1 MLPSSVILHKRNSSP
16 GITPSVNSLS
26 AGELA
31 VNTHDG
37 KLFVKTINNTVESFS
52 NDKSN
57 PFVLNESLSGIVTQY
72 NNNTISQIFA
82 NVLGGY
88 NNDIIGGGSTVIN
101 GEDNDIAGDFST
113 IVGGYKNKILANGDY
128 SAILGGSNNL
138 INHSNVFT
146 LGSNITS
153 HSSGFTYVNNLSVQG
168 ELYGNFQIDAS
179 DIVSGTLDAARLP
192 VFNGDITTTISNTGS
207 VSAKVVAIQGEP
219 ISTQTPSNGQFLQW
233 TGTAWTPGAI
243 PNGGS
248 GGGGLVYYLNFAN
261 EAQTPTTNLSAT
273 PNTPKE
279 LGITGVVGGSS
290 YTLTNVSTTDYDL
303 ICGFVSLTASPHAE
317 TIPAGLWDFNIWA
330 DSTATTTNQMVL
342 RLNVYKYD
350 GSNIPTLLASSN
362 DIYIYDPVATAQYV
376 ASVVFPQTTLSTT
389 DRIYIELRAKGTQN
403 NKNVTIYFGGSTPA
417 HVHTT
422 FPSVGGSGL
431 LKVINGVYQNP
442 ASLLVN
448 TDVAANAEIDQ
459 SKING
464 LTDVASKSNS
474 VYTTVQTASA
484 TWDTAYNIATAYKAV
499 SSTFLTSETDSQT
512 LSFDDVNKNLSI
524 SNGNTISLSALV
536 DSSMDTGVR
545 SLTGEW
551 EDTSTIVQNNSAS
564 WGSTASG
571 TLTYELS
578 VVDTTQGL
586 YKNGDLIPVGT
597 SIENILI
604 NMLKTSVPPTYTS
617 PTLSVTYGS
626 PTVVTTYEVG
636 DTISS
641 FTITPTFDA
650 NDSGGSTGFVYFK
663 DASNLGTG
671 SSKVVSSFQINSST
685 TLQVSAGYSQGA
697 IKNDNLGN
705 PYPTG
710 RINAGSTTSTAT
722 LNVLYPY
729 FWGKSNTLP
738 TAASIASDIQNGLAN
753 KVLASASGT
762 VSVTYNASG
771 EYIWFAHT
779 AAQTEKTKWYVTA
792 LNSGS
797 IGNGQAINS
806 PATQNVTS
814 PDAYWSGVSFK
825 IYISSGQQATTGA
838 FEYRNS

>member
-1 MLPSSVILHKRNSSP
+1 MLSGNKILLKRSNDSGRTPVLSSLDLGELGLNTIDGRIFAKTFNGSVSSIVSFLNSDDYPYTLNHYYSSVNFNY
-16 GITPSVNSLS
+16 G
-26 AGELA
+26 
-31 VNTHDG
+31 
-37 KLFVKTINNTVESFS
+37 NNTV
-52 NDKSN
+52 
-57 PFVLNESLSGIVTQY
+57 
-72 NNNTISQIFA
+72 SQIYA
-82 NVLGGY
+82 SVLGGY
-88 NNDIIGGGSTVIN
+88 NNDISGGGSSVIN
-101 GEDNDIAGDFST
+101 GEDNDIAGDFSL
-113 IVGGYKNKILANGDY
+113 IGSGLKNKINASGDY
-128 SAILGGSNNL
+128 SFIAAGSGNL

-146 LGSNITS
+146 LGSNLSS
-153 HSSGFTYVNNLSVQG
+153 HASNFTYVNNISAQG
-168 ELYGNFQIDAS
+168 VLYGD
-179 DIVSGTLDAARLP
+179 
-192 VFNGDITTTISNTGS
+192 
-207 VSAKVVAIQGEP
+207 
-219 ISTQTPSNGQFLQW
+219 
-233 TGTAWTPGAI
+233 
-243 PNGGS
+243 
-248 GGGGLVYYLNFAN
+248 
-261 EAQTPTTNLSAT
+261 
-273 PNTPKE
+273 
-279 LGITGVVGGSS
+279 
-290 YTLTNVSTTDYDL
+290 
-303 ICGFVSLTASPHAE
+303 
-317 TIPAGLWDFNIWA
+317 
-330 DSTATTTNQMVL
+330 
-342 RLNVYKYD
+342 
-350 GSNIPTLLASSN
+350 
-362 DIYIYDPVATAQYV
+362 
-376 ASVVFPQTTLSTT
+376 
-389 DRIYIELRAKGTQN
+389 
-403 NKNVTIYFGGSTPA
+403 
-417 HVHTT
+417 
-422 FPSVGGSGL
+422 GSGL
-431 LKVINGVYQNP
+431 TNLATSP
-442 ASLLVN
+442 AP
-448 TDVAANAEIDQ
+448 
-459 SKING
+459 
-464 LTDVASKSNS
+464 
-474 VYTTVQTASA
+474 
-484 TWDTAYNIATAYKAV
+484 
-499 SSTFLTSETDSQT
+499 
-512 LSFDDVNKNLSI
+512 
-524 SNGNTISLSALV
+524 
-536 DSSMDTGVR
+536 DTGVR
-545 SLTGEW
+545 ALTANWQSTYAQVSSL
-551 EDTSTIVQNNSAS
+551 SAN
-564 WGSTASG
+564 WGSTESG

-617 PTLSVTYGS
+617 PTLSVAYGS

-641 FTITPTFDA
+641 FTITPTFNA

-705 PYPTG
+705 PYPSG

>member
-1 MLPSSVILHKRNSSP
+1 MDNVILLKRSSVPSF
-16 GITPSVNSLS
+16 TPSVTSLS

-31 VNTHDG
+31 INVSDGILFTKRIVNG
-37 KLFVKTINNTVESFS
+37 VE
-52 NDKSN
+52 
-57 PFVLNESLSGIVTQY
+57 GIVTFS
-72 NNNTISQIFA
+72 NNSTVPYKYIPALSAIRPADDATQNTVTQSFA
-82 NVLGGY
+82 TVLGGY
-88 NNDIIGGGSTVIN
+88 NNDVSGGGSTVIN
-101 GEDNDIAGDFST
+101 GENNDIAGDYAL
-113 IVGGYKNKILANGDY
+113 IGGGLDNLINSSGDY
-128 SAILGGSNNL
+128 GAILGGKDNTL
-138 INHSNVFT
+138 NHQESFII
-146 LGSNITS
+146 GSNITS
-153 HSSGFTYVNNLSVQG
+153 HLSGFTYVNNLSVLG
-168 ELYGNFQIDAS
+168 KIYGDGSNLTS
-179 DIVSGTLDAARLP
+179 
-192 VFNGDITTTISNTGS
+192 IT
-207 VSAKVVAIQGEP
+207 
-219 ISTQTPSNGQFLQW
+219 
-233 TGTAWTPGAI
+233 
-243 PNGGS
+243 GGS
-248 GGGGLVYYLNFAN
+248 G
-261 EAQTPTTNLSAT
+261 SADT
-273 PNTPKE
+273 E
-279 LGITGVVGGSS
+279 V
-290 YTLTNVSTTDYDL
+290 
-303 ICGFVSLTASPHAE
+303 
-317 TIPAGLWDFNIWA
+317 
-330 DSTATTTNQMVL
+330 
-342 RLNVYKYD
+342 
-350 GSNIPTLLASSN
+350 
-362 DIYIYDPVATAQYV
+362 
-376 ASVVFPQTTLSTT
+376 
-389 DRIYIELRAKGTQN
+389 RA
-403 NKNVTIYFGGSTPA
+403 
-417 HVHTT
+417 
-422 FPSVGGSGL
+422 
-431 LKVINGVYQNP
+431 
-442 ASLLVN
+442 
-448 TDVAANAEIDQ
+448 
-459 SKING
+459 
-464 LTDVASKSNS
+464 
-474 VYTTVQTASA
+474 
-484 TWDTAYNIATAYKAV
+484 
-499 SSTFLTSETDSQT
+499 LTS
-512 LSFDDVNKNLSI
+512 N
-524 SNGNTISLSALV
+524 
-536 DSSMDTGVR
+536 
-545 SLTGEW
+545 W
-551 EDTSTIVQNNSAS
+551 ESTYTIVQTNSAN

-617 PTLSVTYGS
+617 PTLSVAYGS

-641 FTITPTFDA
+641 FTITPTFNA

-738 TAASIASDIQNGLAN
+738 TAASIASNIQNGLAN

-797 IGNGQAINS
+797 IDNGQAINS

>member
-1 MLPSSVILHKRNSSP
+1 MSNASTILHKRSLVSGVVP
-16 GITPSVNSLS
+16 ALTSLS

-31 VNTHDG
+31 MNVADG
-37 KLFVKTINNTVESFS
+37 KLFFKSTSNSVKTFS
-52 NDKSN
+52 DDSQVGFILN
-57 PFVLNESLSGIVTQY
+57 PVLSGVSPQY
-72 NNNTISQIFA
+72 GGNTISQSFA

-88 NNDIIGGGSTVIN
+88 NNDVSGGGSTTVN
-101 GEDNDIAGDFST
+101 GEDNDIAGDYAFIGS
-113 IVGGYKNKILANGDY
+113 GYKNKITANGDY

-138 INHSNVFT
+138 ISHPNSFAI
-146 LGSNITS
+146 GSNLSS
-153 HSSGFTYVNNLSVQG
+153 HSADFTYVNNISARG
-168 ELYGNFQIDAS
+168 SINGQINAS
-179 DIVSGTLDAARLP
+179 DIVTGTLSAARLP
-192 VFNGDITTTISNTGS
+192 SFTGDITTTVNGS

-233 TGTAWTPGAI
+233 TGTSWTPGSI
-243 PNGGS
+243 PTGGS
-248 GGGGLVYYLNFAN
+248 GGGGISYYFNFDTD
-261 EAQTPTTNLSAT
+261 AQSPTTNLSAT

-279 LGITGVVGGSS
+279 LGIVSKTASSS
-290 YTLTNVSTTDYDL
+290 YASGDISETNYDL
-303 ICGFVSLTASPHAE
+303 ICGFVSLTGVPN
-317 TIPAGLWDFNIWA
+317 TTIIPAGLWDFNIWA
-330 DSTATTTNQMVL
+330 SSTASNANQMAL
-342 RLNVYKYD
+342 RLYVYKYD
-350 GSNIPTLLASSN
+350 GVNYPTLLSESD
-362 DIYIYDPVATAQYV
+362 DINIYDPIVPAQYI
-376 ASVVFPQTTLSTT
+376 ASVVFPQTTISIT
-389 DRIYIELRAKGTQN
+389 DRIYIEIRAKSSA
-403 NKNVTIYFGGSTPA
+403 NKKHVTIYFGGSTPT

-422 FPSVGGSGL
+422 IPSVAGSGL
-431 LKVINGVYQNP
+431 VKIINGVYQNL

-474 VYTTVQTASA
+474 TYTTVQTASA

-512 LSFDDVNKNLSI
+512 LSFNDVNKNLSI

-617 PTLSVTYGS
+617 PTLSVAYGS

-641 FTITPTFDA
+641 FTITPTFNA